1 MKGNMNARARDV
13 AVGSSFAPTAT
24 LPPPPSFLPVGERVG
39 PFLGC
44 MLCKKPKD
52 KLQHRLHQ
60 EGGGMEENVHTVPTE
75 LREQAGKPARAAK
88 EGRRGRVAGQGGKGG
103 VVGWRRTC
111 LFLTSACQARHERTR
126 GKGLRGMARARGGR
140 EQRPGWA

>member
-24 LPPPPSFLPVGERVG
+24 LPPPSFLPVGERVDF
-39 PFLGC
+39 FLGC
-44 MLCKKPKD
+44 MLCKKLKD

-60 EGGGMEENVHTVPTE
+60 EGGGMEEDVHTVPTE

-88 EGRRGRVAGQGGKGG
+88 EGSRGRVAGQGGKGG
-103 VVGWRRTC
+103 VVRRRRTS
-111 LFLTSACQARHERTR
+111 LFLTSACLASHKRTR
-126 GKGLRGMARARGGR
+126 GEGLRGVARARRGR
-140 EQRPGWA
+140 EQGLGWA